1 MAKVSLVKETKQNA
15 TTLPKEAVLSNE
27 EQTEFWVMHLIND
40 SIAVKTNIKKGI
52 ESDKIEILEPML
64 NDSDRII
71 LTGNYGL
78 SDTAKISITE
88 SEK

>member
-1 MAKVSLVKETKQNA
+1 MKL
-15 TTLPKEAVLSNE
+15 L
-27 EQTEFWVMHLIND
+27 ND
-40 SIAVKTNIKKGI
+40 SVAVKTNIKKGI
-52 ESDKIEILEPML
+52 ESGKIEILEPML

-78 SDTAKISITE
+78 NDTAKISVTK